1 MAKVKVLN
9 SFIDK
14 YTGSNHPV
22 DEVFEADEE
31 RIAEIRSVDAKLIVV
46 LPEEVAVKKTKRKK
60 EGE

>member
-31 RIAEIRSVDAKLIVV
+31 RIAEIRSVDAKLIEA
-46 LPEEVAVKKTKRKK
+46 LPEEAVKKTKRKK